1 MEYKLSDQ
9 AKKLIEGGEK
19 YYSPTL
25 NNILGLSSVDTRK
38 QGLSEERVRAI
49 LPVVRD
55 YVGYWREYPDKFIDF
70 LCGPNSKFKLF
81 FYQRIFLRA
90 VIRHKYA
97 YATFPRAYSKSFLS
111 VLTLIVRCILY
122 PGAKLFVCSGGKEQA
137 ASIAKEKVEE
147 LCDLIPALKREI
159 DWRPG
164 KTLMGKDYVK
174 VEFKNGSRLDVVAAR
189 NSARGGRRHGGLLEE
204 VILIDGTALNEVI
217 IPLMNVSRRTATGE
231 VDPDET
237 LNKSQIYVTTAGW
250 KGTFPYDKLIQL
262 LIWQIVKPGQSIV
275 LGGTWRVPVLM
286 KLLDRNFV
294 KDLKADGTFNEASF
308 AREYESVWSGTV
320 EDAFFN
326 AEVFDKHRVLNQP
339 EYEYSGRSAKDA
351 YYVISVDVGRKGCA
365 SVACVFKVTPQP
377 QGNALKTLVN
387 IYTYDEE
394 HFEDQAI
401 NLKKLYHKYNARS
414 IVIDGNG
421 LGIGLVDYMVK
432 NQIDPIT
439 NETWFNFGV
448 ENDDEGFYK
457 KYKTEDTIQDA
468 MYIIKANAP
477 INTEAHANAQS
488 QLSSGKVKFL
498 LDERTAK
505 AKLLNTKLGQNMTPE
520 ERAEYLKPFTLT
532 SILKEEMMNLREEH
546 DGVNII
552 LKPANRSIKKD
563 KFSAFEYGLYYIKQ
577 QEDSKKKKKRF
588 NIKDMLFMN

>member
-1 MEYKLSDQ
+1 MENGLSPQ
-9 AKKLIEGGEK
+9 ALALIKGGER
-19 YYSPTL
+19 YYSASL
-25 NNILGLSSVDTRK
+25 NNILGLEGVDARK

-55 YVGYWREYPDKFIDF
+55 YVGFWREYPDKFIDF
-70 LCGPNSKFKLF
+70 LCGENSKFKLF
-81 FYQRIFLRA
+81 FYQRVFLRA

-111 VLTLIVRCILY
+111 VLTLILRCILY

-137 ASIAKEKVEE
+137 ASIAKEKIEE
-147 LCDLIPALKREI
+147 LCELIPALKREI

-250 KGTFPYDKLIQL
+250 KGTFSYDKLIQI

-294 KDLKADGTFNEASF
+294 KDLKADGTFNEAYF
-308 AREYESVWSGTV
+308 AREYESVWSGKV

-326 AEVFDKHRVLNQP
+326 AELFDKHRVLNQP
-339 EYEYSGRSAKDA
+339 EYEHSGRSAKDA
-351 YYVISVDVGRKGCA
+351 YYVISVDVGRKACA

-377 QGNALKTLVN
+377 QGIALKTLVN
-387 IYTYDEE
+387 LYTYDEE

-401 NLKKLYHKYNARS
+401 NLKKLYYKYNART
-414 IVIDGNG
+414 IVIDANG

-432 NQIDPIT
+432 NQIDPVT

-448 ENDDEGFYK
+448 ENDEEGFYK
-457 KYKTEDTIQDA
+457 KYKTEDTIADA
-468 MYIIKANAP
+468 MYLIKANAP
-477 INTEAHANAQS
+477 INTEAHANAQT

-520 ERAEYLKPFTLT
+520 ERADYLKPFTLT

-552 LKPANRSIKKD
+552 LKPANKGIKKD

-577 QEDSKKKKKRF
+577 QEDSKKRKKKF